1 MANEKPVS
9 SNGRIATAANGSKE
23 AVDASQQAPITV
35 ADTLLGTDPPIEKAH
50 PGLQPALVFLSYP
63 IVLVILVVIISAYF
77 LMFRGTPSKE
87 NLYPLP
93 PESSK
98 SVSE

>member
-1 MANEKPVS
+1 MLNEKPVTVD
-9 SNGRIATAANGSKE
+9 GRLATVTSDSKKTMDTSE
-23 AVDASQQAPITV
+23 QAPITV
-35 ADTLLGTDPPIEKAH
+35 ADTLLGTDPPIEEAH

-63 IVLVILVVIISAYF
+63 IVLIILIVIISAYF
-77 LMFRGTPSKE
+77 MFNREKPKKE

-93 PESSK
+93 PESV